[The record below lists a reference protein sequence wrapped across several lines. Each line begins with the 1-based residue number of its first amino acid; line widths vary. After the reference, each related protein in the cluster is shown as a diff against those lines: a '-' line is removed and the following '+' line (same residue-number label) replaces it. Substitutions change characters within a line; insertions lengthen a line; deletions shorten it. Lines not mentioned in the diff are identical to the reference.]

1 MVPRILLELFKKA
14 PPDVLL
20 QDLPEIMKIV
30 TRISREDESMVR
42 TDLLEQIP
50 DIALFAMQ
58 YKDRVPKLDSIISEH
73 LLPIVVHNLGDKD
86 NPVRRIAHSS
96 LFFLLEKN
104 LVTRQ
109 QAEIQVCPTVLG
121 LSNSDTLMDY
131 HTGSITLMSRLAP
144 FLGRE
149 VTERVFLQRFSQL
162 CTSKMFC
169 VRKVCASHFG
179 DFCAVIGKEAY
190 DSVLLP
196 SFLNLCADEIWG
208 VRKACAE
215 VMISVSSACSSIK
228 RRTLLAPVFATLL
241 QDGSRWVR
249 LSAFESLG
257 PFISTFADPTS
268 TRLAYNNVGELVLV
282 NTDGTEFR
290 ITPSYSDPNVLRSV
304 NELHMLFKEEANKDS
319 SHFDDFFGPFD
330 HSASDDDGGSNLEK
344 EEPNEVITE
353 QSHVHVATDSTSKTS
368 ADENVNAESKVD
380 IGIVFDDEMLDN
392 LLKGLG
398 ETLSLSLLKCD
409 APKFPVDAT
418 ATNNPESCDKLS
430 IPVGTKVNTCTN
442 VECGDASNN
451 NLSGTPDNNT
461 EDIKNNGTTNANN
474 CNISKT
480 DNKFENLEDYNSYN
494 YWYVSPNMPLDP
506 KIVNDETVPPAIVI
520 NNNMPNKQF
529 ENFYQ
534 SIMGTPYTKPSSN
547 SQSSGK
553 PLENAEGAEDKLSTD
568 NASTKSDNNAN
579 KTDYPQQAIVPQ
591 ILIDHFVSMT
601 DANLGQDSNNEMAYH
616 CAYSLPAVALTLGSD
631 NWHLLKS
638 TVEVLAANMQ
648 YRVRRTVA
656 SSLYELAVI
665 LGPDIATNNLMPIF
679 EGFIKDLDE
688 VRIGVLKH
696 LAHFLRL
703 ISPAIRNFYLPRLA
717 GFLQTDN
724 ETNWRFRQELAEQLL
739 LAVPLFRPRD
749 ACKHISFLA
758 QELLC
763 DKVAAVR
770 EVALLLVTELIR
782 HVSSDQARASRLL
795 VKLDEKFAHSKRW
808 KLRQSFALLCSK
820 LLTSCALPPEQ
831 FANEVMPHFLDLSWD
846 PVPNVRLVVARTIAQ
861 HIVTNE
867 YFSNPNNAHYDGLQ
881 TVLRRLQSD
890 KDRDVR
896 ECAVFHLSTDIK

>member
-1 MVPRILLELFKKA
+1 MVPRVLLELFKKA
-14 PPDVLL
+14 PPDVLT
-20 QDLPEIMKIV
+20 QDLPQIMKILS
-30 TRISREDESMVR
+30 RMSREDETVIR
-42 TDLLEQIP
+42 IDLLEQIP
-50 DIALFAMQ
+50 YIAVSAVE
-58 YKDRVPKLDSIISEH
+58 YKNRVPNLGPIISEH
-73 LLPIVVHNLGDKD
+73 LLPIVVNNLGDKD
-86 NPVRRIAHSS
+86 NQIRKTAQLS

-104 LVTRQ
+104 LVTRT
-109 QAEIQVCPTVLG
+109 QAEIQVCPAVLG

-131 HTGSITLMSRLAP
+131 HTGSITLMSRLVP

-162 CTSKMFC
+162 CMSNMFC

-190 DSVLLP
+190 DNVLLP
-196 SFLNLCADEIWG
+196 SYLNLCADEIWG

-215 VMISVSSACSSIK
+215 VIISVSSACSSAK
-228 RRTLLAPVFATLL
+228 RRMSLAPVFAKLL
-241 QDGSRWVR
+241 QDQSRWVR

-290 ITPSYSDPNVLRSV
+290 ITPSYSESNILRSV
-304 NELHMLFKEEANKDS
+304 NELHMLFKEEANKDPTPLDS
-319 SHFDDFFGPFD
+319 IWDLMEDPSEN
-330 HSASDDDGGSNLEK
+330 A
-344 EEPNEVITE
+344 EPTPGESTTE
-353 QSHVHVATDSTSKTS
+353 SKIQIATDPVTKAS
-368 ADENVNAESKVD
+368 ADANTKTGASVD
-380 IGIVFDDEMLDN
+380 INNVFDVQSFDN
-392 LLKGLG
+392 LLKCL
-398 ETLSLSLLKCD
+398 
-409 APKFPVDAT
+409 
-418 ATNNPESCDKLS
+418 
-430 IPVGTKVNTCTN
+430 
-442 VECGDASNN
+442 
-451 NLSGTPDNNT
+451 
-461 EDIKNNGTTNANN
+461 
-474 CNISKT
+474 
-480 DNKFENLEDYNSYN
+480 
-494 YWYVSPNMPLDP
+494 
-506 KIVNDETVPPAIVI
+506 DETVS
-520 NNNMPNKQF
+520 NWDTEPNVAAQDPF
-529 ENFYQ
+529 EDWKASNKNAESNDEQ
-534 SIMGTPYTKPSSN
+534 STKEDLNYSIEFLTKPSP
-547 SQSSGK
+547 SQL
-553 PLENAEGAEDKLSTD
+553 LENTHNTIPTNTPNTEEKIISD
-568 NASTKSDNNAN
+568 ASKNCENFTSNEEH
-579 KTDYPQQAIVPQ
+579 PQQAIVPQ
-591 ILIDHFVSMT
+591 VLIDHFVSMT
-601 DANLGQDSNNEMAYH
+601 DSNLAQESNNEMAYH

-631 NWHLLKS
+631 NWHLLKN

-665 LGPDIATNNLMPIF
+665 LGPDIATNSLMPIF
-679 EGFIKDLDE
+679 EGFIRDLDE

-703 ISPAIRNFYLPRLA
+703 ISPTIRNFYLPRLE
-717 GFLQTDN
+717 GFLLTDN

-739 LAVPLFRPRD
+739 LAVPLFCPRD

-782 HVSSDQARASRLL
+782 HMSSDPARTSRLL

-846 PVPNVRLVVARTIAQ
+846 PVANVRLVVARTIAQ
-861 HIVTNE
+861 HIITNE
-867 YFSNPNNAHYDGLQ
+867 YFSDPNNAHFDGLQ
-881 TVLRRLQSD
+881 TVLRRLQAD

-896 ECAVFHLSTDIK
+896 DCAGFHLSTVVQRVVPASSLL